1 MKGEMGSPGLVG
13 LKGAPGPDGQKGEPG
28 AKGKASVS
36 DVRVLR
42 RGLS

>member
-13 LKGAPGPDGQKGEPG
+13 LKGAPGPDGRKGEPG